1 MTSQSGPANVGS
13 PFEGNLWRPEEV
25 TGKRSP
31 LACGPPGMAD
41 SALSSSP
48 KTSRSS
54 GEPSIAEWDRVGR
67 EVCQA
72 FSGIGFVYLKNHGL
86 PNEMVKEV
94 NDSSGKFFQLEN
106 TKKRKYERGVVD
118 IQGYTAV
125 GRERLSEDRTAQEF
139 RESYDVKRPDG
150 MFPDEE
156 VPDMRPSVETFMN
169 ACKDLTRKILVAMA
183 IGLGASWLCLTKED
197 TQTILQSD
205 PLKKKK
211 KKTNPFPST
220 GLEPAFF
227 VSNHQQMCTESNT
240 TCLRILYYPS
250 LPESVPGG
258 SIRCAAHTDYG
269 TVTLLFQDDVG
280 GLQVCEA
287 LLGRWIDAVPVP
299 GAVLV
304 NVGDILQFW
313 TSGKLRATEHRV
325 LIPPEETRRRS
336 PRRSVVFFV
345 HPDDPVLITP
355 LDGSSAYRPITA
367 KDHSD
372 LRFRQTYEY

>member
-1 MTSQSGPANVGS
+1 MV
-13 PFEGNLWRPEEV
+13 PEIPV
-25 TGKRSP
+25 VDLGQ
-31 LACGPPGMAD
+31 L
-41 SALSSSP
+41 
-48 KTSRSS
+48 
-54 GEPSIAEWDRVGR
+54 EWDRVGR

-86 PNEMVKEV
+86 PNEMVKKV

-183 IGLGASWLCLTKED
+183 IGLG
-197 TQTILQSD
+197 
-205 PLKKKK
+205 
-211 KKTNPFPST
+211 
-220 GLEPAFF
+220 LEPAFF
-227 VSNHQQMCTESNT
+227 VSNHQQMCTEDNT

-250 LPESVPGG
+250 LPESVPEG

-280 GLQVCEA
+280 GLQVKDTV
-287 LLGRWIDAVPVP
+287 GRWIDAVPVP

-325 LIPPEETRRRS
+325 LIPPEEARRRS

-345 HPDDPVLITP
+345 HPDNPVLITP